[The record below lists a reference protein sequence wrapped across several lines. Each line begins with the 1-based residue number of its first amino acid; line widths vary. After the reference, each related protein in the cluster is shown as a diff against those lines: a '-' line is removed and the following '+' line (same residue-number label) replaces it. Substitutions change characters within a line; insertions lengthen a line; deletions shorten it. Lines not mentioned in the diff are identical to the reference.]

1 MQLHERILQLSS
13 IIFWLMGVLNTYN
26 IALSS
31 LSYLAAIFSAAIAS
45 AYYVRKHYHL
55 KKNIKEDHN
64 ENNHK

>member
-13 IIFWLMGVLNTYN
+13 IIFWLIGVLNTYN
-26 IALSS
+26 VALSS
-31 LSYLAAIFSAAIAS
+31 LSYLAGLFSAAIAS

-55 KKNIKEDHN
+55 KKHINENNN